1 MFYAMKNTLLCVA
14 VCLSLGFAGC
24 DKDETEVVKDEVE
37 VVKSARIHWSVNPS
51 ADYLSLA
58 DVRVS
63 YTDAQGKR
71 QEEIVAEAW
80 EKTIESDTVPFYA
93 EITVYATKKKNL
105 SFDKE
110 EYELR
115 EPKVFYV
122 IDYLENGS
130 VKNSSSF
137 QEEKTL
143 NVSKEHIG
151 NWFSWEEESST
162 LKRQVTAKGE
172 IVNMLGKPTPL
183 SAQQ

>member
-24 DKDETEVVKDEVE
+24 DKDETE

-122 IDYLENGS
+122 IDYLET
-130 VKNSSSF
+130 V
-137 QEEKTL
+137 Q
-143 NVSKEHIG
+143 SKIAAV
-151 NWFSWEEESST
+151 FR
-162 LKRQVTAKGE
+162 KRR
-172 IVNMLGKPTPL
+172 P
-183 SAQQ
+183 